1 MPISNCREQLE
12 AGDRGAHTAT
22 NNMTAFENGG
32 VAMAT
37 NNNNTPTAPPT
48 TGEQCINKHYIIIR
62 IDPKPTGTNIL
73 DPKSGSGK
81 REFKLDK
88 IFVGSSDSTRRT
100 HACMRYRR

>member
-1 MPISNCREQLE
+1 LLPPTGNRMPISNCREQLE

-22 NNMTAFENGG
+22 NNMAAFENGG

-73 DPKSGSGK
+73 ESEKWFRKK
-81 REFKLDK
+81 RIK
-88 IFVGSSDSTRRT
+88 TRYII
-100 HACMRYRR
+100 CWL